1 MHVTIDGR
9 RHSGPPPI
17 WNGLLCS
24 RFCWQAIKLAEMT
37 RLSGPHVVEKLHDAY
52 AFAMLA
58 ESHVTVHLDGAAG
71 IAYIDLFSCKDFDS
85 EAFAAL
91 CINTFNI
98 RDVRVAV
105 LKRGLP

>member
-1 MHVTIDGR
+1 MHVTVDGR

-17 WNGLLCS
+17 WHGPLCS
-24 RFCWQAIKLAEMT
+24 SFCRAAVDLADMT
-37 RLSGPHVVEKLHDAY
+37 LISGPHVVEKLHDAY

-58 ESHVTVHLDGAAG
+58 ESHVAVHLDGYAG
-71 IAYIDLFSCKDFDS
+71 LAYVEMFSCKDFDS

-98 RDVRVAV
+98 RDVRVSV
-105 LKRGLP
+105 LERGL